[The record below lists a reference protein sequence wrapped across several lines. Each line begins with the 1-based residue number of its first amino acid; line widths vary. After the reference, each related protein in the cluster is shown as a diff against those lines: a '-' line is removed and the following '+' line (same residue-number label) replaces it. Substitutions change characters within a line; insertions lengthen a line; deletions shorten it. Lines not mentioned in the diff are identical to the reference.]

1 MYGSMRDMKIKDSK
15 NMRLQLLE
23 KLWRLLSKRKDF
35 VREEYGDMFRPLEIG
50 VVRYMY
56 FQNME
61 SEIMSI

>member
-1 MYGSMRDMKIKDSK
+1 M
-15 NMRLQLLE
+15 
-23 KLWRLLSKRKDF
+23 LSKRKGF

-61 SEIMSI
+61 SEIMSIRE